1 MCHCDF
7 IMNGV
12 CVCIYMYVC
21 VCQLC
26 IDSYV
31 CFSTILMS
39 IFAAMTFAMVLGLFI
54 LQAQMSMNSR
64 EVMYNYI
71 CIFHIAY

>member
-1 MCHCDF
+1 M
-7 IMNGV
+7 
-12 CVCIYMYVC
+12 
-21 VCQLC
+21 
-26 IDSYV
+26 YV

-64 EVMYNYI
+64 EVMCIHTYKFYI
-71 CIFHIAY
+71 SNIAC